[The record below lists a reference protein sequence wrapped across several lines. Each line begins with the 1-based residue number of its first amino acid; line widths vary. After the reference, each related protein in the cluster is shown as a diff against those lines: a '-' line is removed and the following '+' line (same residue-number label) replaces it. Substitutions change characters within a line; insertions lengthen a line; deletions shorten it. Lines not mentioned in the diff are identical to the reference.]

1 MHDGKRIAEIVPAY
15 GVAVLMYGVCSCAH
29 ALASVD
35 CKILGPCACE
45 GSFVTDWSLLVPGVR
60 IYEISSL
67 HSRSLASLTLL

>member
-45 GSFVTDWSLLVPGVR
+45 GSFVTDWSLLVPGVY
-60 IYEISSL
+60 YEISSL
-67 HSRSLASLTLL
+67 HSHSHSRFTLL